1 MCVQSILEPRFF
13 RGLVN
18 AFIQNIFYSM
28 LVVFQALCREMG
40 VIAVLTNCTVESSG
54 SQLWDA
60 SEPSGR
66 LVT

>member
-1 MCVQSILEPRFF
+1 MRSSK
-13 RGLVN
+13 
-18 AFIQNIFYSM
+18 NIFYSM
-28 LVVFQALCREMG
+28 LVVFQALCRAMG

-54 SQLWDA
+54 SQLWNA